1 MLLEFGFVVGAYV
14 GVRLSEYYIGKEKIK
29 TLSVQTQT
37 SKKCPEIPA
46 KKKVIKNSSSKNLA
60 RQVERNYDRYLKTS
74 FLNLGVS
81 SIRQFIFPPIAPLY
95 LVFFIHNSFPVYKIA
110 EKQLTEEKKVQ
121 IEMLLVSASLLGL
134 ATSQYFAVALGNFFY
149 HFASKIIDK
158 TKERSKKML
167 KGIFEQLPRTA
178 WVLRDKVEIE
188 IPLEHV
194 HINDIVVVTIG
205 EVVPID
211 GVIQKGMAMIDQHA
225 LTGESQPAEKGLGEK
240 VLASTL
246 VISGKIWVTVE
257 HTGEGTIVAQIDHIL
272 DHSAQFHTNLQ
283 LRGDKW
289 SDEAIL
295 PFFGLSCLA
304 FFLMGPN
311 ACLVVLGSHFG
322 NRLRVLAPLGT
333 LNYLEVAV
341 QKGILV
347 KDGRALEGLN
357 KVDTILFDKTGTLT
371 KETLEVGNII
381 LCDDY
386 GEDELLIYAATA
398 EQKLTHPIA
407 KAILNKAKAS
417 QLNLPL
423 IDDAQYQI
431 GYGVTVS
438 FKNQVIQVGSIR
450 FMEIEGIP
458 LPAQIETAMTHSHE
472 QGHSLV
478 IVAVNRQVIGGIEV
492 QAVVRPEVKQLIS
505 GLRQRGIKHLA
516 IVSGDHKKPTQNL
529 ANALG
534 IDEYFYDILPQEK
547 ANIVEQLQKQGQ
559 SVCFVG
565 DGINDTIAMKKA
577 DVSISLTGASSIA
590 TDVADVILMEGT
602 LHHIN
607 DLFDI
612 SQDLSL
618 NLKTSFATLLI
629 PTAINLGGA
638 FVFNLGFTLS
648 LIIKDTMFLAGV
660 GNAMFPLTKLEKK
673 SRLQEIKP

>member
-1 MLLEFGFVVGAYV
+1 MLVEFGFVVGAYV
-14 GVRLSEYYIGKEKIK
+14 GVRLSEYYDEKQK
-29 TLSVQTQT
+29 VKNLTLQTQA
-37 SKKCPEIPA
+37 SQKSPKIPA
-46 KKKVIKNSSSKNLA
+46 KKKVIKHAQSKTLA
-60 RQVERNYDRYLKTS
+60 RQVERDYDRYFKTS
-74 FLNLGVS
+74 FLNLGVGA
-81 SIRQFIFPPIAPLY
+81 IRQYIYPPIAPLY

-110 EKQLTEEKKVQ
+110 EKQLIDEKTVKY
-121 IEMLLVSASLLGL
+121 EMVMVFAGLLAL
-134 ATSQYFAVALGNFFY
+134 ATSQYFAQALGNFIY

-158 TKERSKKML
+158 TRERSKKML
-167 KGIFEQLPRTA
+167 KGIFEQLPRTV
-178 WVLRDKVEIE
+178 WVLRDNVEIE

-211 GVIQKGMAMIDQHA
+211 GVIQKGMAMIDQHT
-225 LTGESQPAEKGLGEK
+225 LTGESQPAEKGIGEK
-240 VLASTL
+240 VFASTIVL
-246 VISGKIWVTVE
+246 SGKIWITVE

-283 LRGDKW
+283 LQGDKW
-289 SDEAIL
+289 ADEAIL
-295 PFFGLSCLA
+295 PFFGLSLIA
-304 FFLMGPN
+304 FGLIGPN

-322 NRLRVLAPLGT
+322 NQLRALAPLGT

-357 KVDTILFDKTGTLT
+357 QVDTILFDKTGTLT
-371 KETLEVGNII
+371 HETLEVGNMI
-381 LCDDY
+381 LCADY
-386 GEDELLIYAATA
+386 GEVQLLTYAATA

-417 QLNLPL
+417 QLKLPL
-423 IDDAQYQI
+423 IEDAQYQI
-431 GYGVTVS
+431 GYGVTVN
-438 FKNQVIQVGSIR
+438 FQNQLIQVGSIR

-458 LPAQIETAMTHSHE
+458 LPAQIETAMANSHE

-478 IVAVNRQVIGGIEV
+478 IVAMNRQVIGGIEV
-492 QAVVRPEVKQLIS
+492 QAVVRPEVKRLIS

-516 IVSGDHKKPTQNL
+516 IVSGDHEKPTQNL

-534 IDEYFYDILPQEK
+534 MDEYFYDILPQEK
-547 ANIVEQLQKQGQ
+547 AKIVEQLQKQGQ

-612 SQDLSL
+612 SQDLSF
-618 NLKTSFATLLI
+618 NLKTSFGTVI
-629 PTAINLGGA
+629 VPTAINLSGA
-638 FVFNLGFTLS
+638 FMFNLGFTLS

-673 SRLQEIKP
+673 S